1 MEESPKA
8 DFFPRSN
15 RFSDHS
21 PKYWARNK
29 DRFLRQLLVSDIEK
43 ETERPL
49 VVYFA
54 SANESINGHDASI
67 NRYDVEDLYEVTKKI
82 DKSKEIDLFLQTFG
96 GDVDATEKIIK
107 FLRER
112 FRSYRVVV
120 PNWAK
125 SGGTL
130 IALAAEKI
138 IMGTISELGPI
149 DPQYNGAPCELLK
162 NDEKLPPHFREDM
175 GLKVERVKNL
185 AQGYLDGK
193 LESGKKLKDVLEK
206 IASPY
211 SYGSHT
217 AVIDFHEA
225 KEIGLHVDLLKE
237 DDSLWQKI
245 WFLYCLYDVDMRD
258 SGLARICET
267 SRYSITRRL
276 PPPRK

>member
-1 MEESPKA
+1 MEESPRA

-15 RFSDHS
+15 RLPDHS

-82 DKSKEIDLFLQTFG
+82 EKSKEIDLFLQTFG

-125 SGGTL
+125 SCGTMV
-130 IALAAEKI
+130 ALAAEKI

-149 DPQYNGAPCELLK
+149 DPQDGGFPCELL
-162 NDEKLPPHFREDM
+162 EKDKKLHFYERESM
-175 GLKVERVKNL
+175 KLTVERVKNL

-193 LESGKKLKDVLEK
+193 VESGKLKDVVEK

-211 SYGSHT
+211 SYGSHG
-217 AVIDFHEA
+217 AVIDFHDA

-237 DDSLWQKI
+237 DNPLWQKI

>member
-1 MEESPKA
+1 MEESSKSN
-8 DFFPRSN
+8 FFPRSSTLPN
-15 RFSDHS
+15 HS

-67 NRYDVEDLYEVTKKI
+67 NRYDVEDLYEVTKEIK
-82 DKSKEIDLFLQTFG
+82 KSKEIDLFLQTFG
-96 GDVDATEKIIK
+96 GDVDATEKIIN

-125 SGGTL
+125 SGGTM

-149 DPQYNGAPCELLK
+149 DPQYDGAPCELLK
-162 NDEKLPPHFREDM
+162 DDKDQPSHFREEM
-175 GLKVERVKNL
+175 RLTVERAKNL
-185 AQGYLDGK
+185 AQEYLEGK
-193 LESGKKLKDVLEK
+193 VESGKLKNVVEK

-211 SYGSHT
+211 GYGSH
-217 AVIDFHEA
+217 AAAIDFHEA
-225 KEIGLHVDLLKE
+225 KEIGLHVHLLKE
-237 DDSLWQKI
+237 DDPLWQKI
-245 WFLYCLYDVDMRD
+245 WFLYCLYDVDMRN

-267 SRYSITRRL
+267 IHYSITRL
-276 PPPRK
+276 PPLHK